1 MRGVFEKRCLPHDRV
16 PILLIPPA
24 LAMSCE
30 LRKLDCS
37 VTVNIH
43 GTFQRHGE
51 GRPRAP
57 LRSCTLASP
66 YSLTSA
72 GASIVERLL

>member
-1 MRGVFEKRCLPHDRV
+1 MRSVFEKRGLPHDWMPV
-16 PILLIPPA
+16 LLIPPA

-43 GTFQRHGE
+43 DTLQRDGE
-51 GRPRAP
+51 GRPRVP
-57 LRSCTLASP
+57 LRSCMLASP

>member
-1 MRGVFEKRCLPHDRV
+1 MRGIFEERDLPHDRV
-16 PILLIPPA
+16 SVFLILPA
-24 LAMSCE
+24 LAISCE

-37 VTVNIH
+37 VTENIH
-43 GTFQRHGE
+43 DTLQRDGE

-57 LRSCTLASP
+57 LRSCMLASP

>member
-1 MRGVFEKRCLPHDRV
+1 MRDIFGKRGLPHDRV
-16 PILLIPPA
+16 PVLLIPPA

-43 GTFQRHGE
+43 GTLQRDGE

-57 LRSCTLASP
+57 LRSCMLESP